1 MLLRKY
7 RVGKVKSTM
16 ELFRGG
22 TTTSATTTP
31 VVARGACIWHR
42 VKVSA
47 CSSLCEYLR
56 ERLTVDIAQDSWRVV
71 AVAHITAI
79 VYRNW
84 TMRDI
89 CVAVGKADA
98 RVVLWVKDADGRAD
112 ATICCH
118 IILNHKSAHR
128 SKCIMQLLCR

>member
-1 MLLRKY
+1 MLVALPFVVLAIEY
-7 RVGKVKSTM
+7 RVGKVKSSV

-22 TTTSATTTP
+22 ATTPATATP
-31 VVARGACIWHR
+31 EAALCANIWHR

-56 ERLTVDIAQDSWRVV
+56 ERLTVDITQDSWRVV

-112 ATICCH
+112 ATVCHH
-118 IILNHKSAHR
+118 IILH
-128 SKCIMQLLCR
+128 